1 MYRLGTRTTNGGS
14 MNAFPYDIGVIGAGA
29 WGTAVAMH
37 LARKGLRVLLWAY
50 EKELYEVLSAK
61 RENNLYL
68 PSFLLPDSMDFADS
82 LETLVASAAD
92 VVIATPS
99 FAVRATIAP
108 VSGMLK
114 GRNILILTK
123 GFETE
128 TLLRMSEVVEETIG
142 NDSRLA
148 VLSGPSFAKEVAEG
162 AFTSV
167 VVSSRDHDLSYYFQ
181 RTIHS
186 DNFRVY
192 TSRDIIGVELGGAM
206 KNVMAIGAGI
216 IEGLGL
222 GSNTRAAF
230 MTRALAEIKRL
241 GKALGAKET
250 TFMGLSGMG
259 DLILT
264 AYGNLSR
271 NRAFGAKLAGGGKPE
286 DIIRAQKT
294 VVEGYYTIKAA
305 YTLALNSGI
314 EMPITRELYRIS
326 YEGKSLDASLN
337 EIKTRVLKEEDE

>member
-1 MYRLGTRTTNGGS
+1 
-14 MNAFPYDIGVIGAGA
+14 MNVPPYNIGVIGAGA

-37 LARKGLRVLLWAY
+37 LARKGLRVLVWAY
-50 EKELYEVLSAK
+50 EPELCHILASK
-61 RENNLYL
+61 RENTFYL
-68 PSFLLPDSMDFADS
+68 PSYTLPDSMDFTDS
-82 LETLVASAAD
+82 LEALVESAED
-92 VVIATPS
+92 IVIATPS
-99 FAVRATIAP
+99 FATRTTIAP
-108 VSGMLK
+108 VLRALK
-114 GRNILILTK
+114 DKNILILTK

-128 TLLRMSEVVEETIG
+128 TLLTMSEVVKETVG
-142 NDSRLA
+142 PDSRVA

-167 VVSSRDHDLSYYFQ
+167 VVSSEDHDLSNYLQ
-181 RTIHS
+181 RTVHG

-192 TSRDIIGVELGGAM
+192 TSRDVIGVELGGAM

-230 MTRALAEIKRL
+230 ITRALAEIKRL
-241 GKALGAKET
+241 GKARGAKET

-271 NRAFGAKLAGGGKPE
+271 NRAFGAELARGKRPE
-286 DIIRAQKT
+286 EIIRMQKT

-305 YTLALNSGI
+305 YTLAVNSDI

-326 YEGKSLDASLN
+326 YEGKSLEASLN

>member
-1 MYRLGTRTTNGGS
+1 
-14 MNAFPYDIGVIGAGA
+14 MNVPRYDIGMIGAGA
-29 WGTAVAMH
+29 WGTAVAIH

-50 EKELYEVLSAK
+50 EKELYQTLRTK

-68 PSFLLPDSMDFADS
+68 PSFLLPNSMDFTDS
-82 LETLVASAAD
+82 LEALVGSAED
-92 VVIATPS
+92 IVIATPS
-99 FAVRATIAP
+99 FATRATIAP
-108 VSGMLK
+108 VSRALTDK
-114 GRNILILTK
+114 NILILTK

-128 TLLRMSEVVEETIG
+128 TLLRMSEVVADTIG
-142 NDSRLA
+142 RSSRIA
-148 VLSGPSFAKEVAEG
+148 ALSGPSFAKEVAEG

-167 VVSSRDHDLSYYFQ
+167 VVSSEDHDLSNHLQ

-216 IEGLGL
+216 IEGLRL

-230 MTRALAEIKRL
+230 ITRALAEIKRL

-271 NRAFGAKLAGGGKPE
+271 NRAFGVELARGARPA
-286 DIIRAQKT
+286 DVISMQKT

-305 YTLALNSGI
+305 YSLAVNSHI
-314 EMPITRELYRIS
+314 EMPITQELYRIA
-326 YEGKSLDASLN
+326 YEGKSLEASLA

>member
-1 MYRLGTRTTNGGS
+1 
-14 MNAFPYDIGVIGAGA
+14 MNSIPYNIGMIGAGA

-50 EKELYEVLSAK
+50 EKDLCETLRAK
-61 RENNLYL
+61 RENSLYL
-68 PSFLLPDSMDFADS
+68 PSFLLPDSMDFTDS
-82 LETLVASAAD
+82 LETLVASSED
-92 VVIATPS
+92 IVIATPS
-99 FAVRATIAP
+99 FAVRTTITP
-108 VSGMLK
+108 ISQMLR

-123 GFETE
+123 GFEIE
-128 TLLRMSEVVEETIG
+128 TLLRMSEVVEETVG
-142 NDSRLA
+142 KDSRIA
-148 VLSGPSFAKEVAEG
+148 ALSGPSFAKEVAEG

-167 VVSSRDHDLSYYFQ
+167 VVSSRDHELSYYFQ
-181 RTIHS
+181 RTIHG

-271 NRAFGAKLAGGGKPE
+271 NRAFGVELAGGRKPE
-286 DIIRAQKT
+286 DIIRTQNT

-305 YTLALNSGI
+305 YTLALKSGI
-314 EMPITRELYRIS
+314 EMPITQELYRIS
-326 YEGKSLDASLN
+326 YEGRRLDASLN

>member
-1 MYRLGTRTTNGGS
+1 
-14 MNAFPYDIGVIGAGA
+14 MNVPPYNIGVIGAGA

-37 LARKGLRVLLWAY
+37 LARKGLRVLLWVY
-50 EKELYEVLSAK
+50 ERELCETLRAN
-61 RENNLYL
+61 RENSLYL
-68 PSFLLPDSMDFADS
+68 PSFSLPDSMDFTDS
-82 LETLVASAAD
+82 LEALVASAAD
-92 VVIATPS
+92 IVIATPS
-99 FAVRATIAP
+99 FATRATITP
-108 VSGMLK
+108 VSGVLRNK
-114 GRNILILTK
+114 NILILTK
-123 GFETE
+123 GFEIE
-128 TLLRMSEVVEETIG
+128 TLLRMSEVVTETVG
-142 NDSRLA
+142 HDSRVA

-167 VVSSRDHDLSYYFQ
+167 VVSSGDHDLSYYLQ
-181 RTIHS
+181 RTIHG

-192 TSRDIIGVELGGAM
+192 TSRDVIGVELGGAM

-230 MTRALAEIKRL
+230 ITRALAEIKRL

-271 NRAFGAKLAGGGKPE
+271 NRAFGLELAKGTRPE
-286 DIIRAQKT
+286 DIIRTQKT

-305 YTLALNSGI
+305 YTLAVKAGI
-314 EMPITRELYRIS
+314 EMPITRELYRIA
-326 YEGKSLDASLN
+326 YEDKSLGASLT

>member
-1 MYRLGTRTTNGGS
+1 
-14 MNAFPYDIGVIGAGA
+14 MNVPPYNIGVIGAGA

-37 LARKGLRVLLWAY
+37 LARKGLHVLLWVY
-50 EKELYEVLSAK
+50 EKELHETLTTK
-61 RENNLYL
+61 RENSLYL
-68 PSFLLPDSMDFADS
+68 PSFSLPHTMDFTDS
-82 LETLVASAAD
+82 LETLVASVED
-92 VVIATPS
+92 IVIATPS
-99 FAVRATIAP
+99 FATRATITP
-108 VSGMLK
+108 ISGMLRNK
-114 GRNILILTK
+114 NILILTK
-123 GFETE
+123 GFEIE
-128 TLLRMSEVVEETIG
+128 TLLRMSEVVTETVG
-142 NDSRLA
+142 RDSRVA

-167 VVSSRDHDLSYYFQ
+167 VVSSGDNGLSYYLQ

-192 TSRDIIGVELGGAM
+192 TSRDVIGVELGGAM

-230 MTRALAEIKRL
+230 ITRALAEIKRL

-264 AYGNLSR
+264 AYGSLSR
-271 NRAFGAKLAGGGKPE
+271 NRAFGLELAKGKRPE
-286 DIIRAQKT
+286 DIIRTQKA

-305 YTLALNSGI
+305 YTLAVKTGI
-314 EMPITRELYRIS
+314 EMPITRELYRIA
-326 YEGKSLDASLN
+326 YEGKSLGASLN